1 MKKSRIQFI
10 LLLGILLINIPLF
23 FDIYRQCAFNIVPH
37 DDYVPYLLHILG
49 KGGGIPGSPTGY
61 RFLSVV
67 VAIPFYYLL
76 PFFKFS
82 LLEITNE
89 DYIRGVEALSFVA
102 YLASSFSS
110 FFIYK
115 ITKDRLNGEKTTAI
129 LAALIALFL
138 FRFTA
143 IYSIDPTAICIISIL
158 IYYLDTK
165 WIFASLL
172 ILSVGINEKILF
184 IFLILFGGRLIYKR
198 SLTDSFYLII
208 SIISFLSYFLIRK
221 LVNLPGHE
229 YMVEP
234 SMFLEK
240 ATHTVN
246 LLFTAKSVML
256 NWIPGGITFGLFFL
270 ALKEYKS
277 NSNINRLFFSP
288 IDFLPILALIIISLI
303 TDMQFTIGR
312 ILLFCFPLYLPLA
325 VINLSRSLKKT
336 TID

>member
-1 MKKSRIQFI
+1 MKKNRIQIF

-23 FDIYRQCAFNIVPH
+23 FDIYRQCIFNIVPH

-49 KGGGIPGSPTGY
+49 KGGSIPGSPTGY
-61 RFLSVV
+61 RFLSV
-67 VAIPFYYLL
+67 AIAVPFYYLL
-76 PFFKFS
+76 PLFKFS

-102 YLASSFSS
+102 YLASSFSA

-115 ITKDRLNGEKTTAI
+115 ITKDRLNSGETTA
-129 LAALIALFL
+129 LFAALIALLL

-143 IYSIDPTAICIISIL
+143 IYSIDPTAICMISIL
-158 IYYLDTK
+158 IYFFDAR
-165 WIFASLL
+165 WIFAFLL
-172 ILSVGINEKILF
+172 FLSVGINEKITFLF
-184 IFLILFGGRLIYKR
+184 LTLFGGRLLYNKF
-198 SLTDSFYLII
+198 STESFYLFV
-208 SIISFLSYFLIRK
+208 SIISFLTYFSIRK
-221 LVNLPGHE
+221 AFNLPGHE
-229 YMVEP
+229 YMVDP

-240 ATHTVN
+240 ANHTFK

-270 ALKEYKS
+270 ALKAYKS
-277 NSNINRLFFSP
+277 SLTFNKLFFSP
-288 IDFLPILALIIISLI
+288 VDFLPIFALFIISLI

-325 VINLSRSLKKT
+325 TINLTQYLKKI